1 MKLSPQQLH
10 TLKRLSNGPKSS
22 LTFTTSETHIPGAHH
37 ALNHLKNLAMNG
49 LVVEIEEIWH
59 LTNAGRM
66 VLMEKP
72 QYIPK
77 ISNGTTSEL
86 YVEGNWKDKI
96 TRKGALD
103 FLKCPSKFSASPV
116 Y

>member
-1 MKLSPQQLH
+1 MKLSPQHLN

-22 LTFTTSETHIPGAHH
+22 LNFTTSETHIPGAHH
-37 ALNHLKNLAMNG
+37 SLTYLANLAMNG
-49 LVVEIEEIWH
+49 LVVEIQEVWH

-66 VLMEKP
+66 ALMEKP
-72 QYIPK
+72 QYATK
-77 ISNGTTSEL
+77 VANGTTSEL

-103 FLKCPSKFSASPV
+103 FLKYPSRFSVNPTC
-116 Y
+116 